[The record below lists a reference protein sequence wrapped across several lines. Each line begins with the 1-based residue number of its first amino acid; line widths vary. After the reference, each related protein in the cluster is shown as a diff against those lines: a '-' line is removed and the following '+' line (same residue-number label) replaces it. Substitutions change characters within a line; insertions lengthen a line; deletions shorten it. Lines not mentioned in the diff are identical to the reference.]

1 MEYRPGGVVCA
12 VFFSPTGTTRTV
24 VSLLARTLAAE
35 LSAPLESYDFT
46 LPAPRE
52 RIPPSGPL
60 DVTVVGLPVYA
71 GRLPNVLLPYL
82 EQWEGRGALA
92 VPVVLFGNRNFD
104 DALIELR
111 DLLEQRGYHTLAGAA
126 FVGEHAFSRTLAAGR
141 PDSADLDQAQRFARA
156 VADKLR
162 AGPFPT
168 PAHVAGRQP
177 VGPYYQPR
185 DQAGAPIDIRKVK
198 PTVDDRCD
206 HCGRCAALCP
216 MGSIDPSDVTHYT
229 GICIKCGA
237 CIKGC
242 PRGARGYDDPGYLY
256 HKQELELELGYARPA
271 PISLF
276 L

>member
-1 MEYRPGGVVCA
+1 MEYRPGGVVRA

-35 LSAPLESYDFT
+35 LSA
-46 LPAPRE
+46 
-52 RIPPSGPL
+52 PL

-168 PAHVAGRQP
+168 PVHVAGRQP
-177 VGPYYQPR
+177 VGP
-185 DQAGAPIDIRKVK
+185 
-198 PTVDDRCD
+198 
-206 HCGRCAALCP
+206 
-216 MGSIDPSDVTHYT
+216 
-229 GICIKCGA
+229 
-237 CIKGC
+237 
-242 PRGARGYDDPGYLY
+242 
-256 HKQELELELGYARPA
+256 
-271 PISLF
+271 
-276 L
+276 

>member
-1 MEYRPGGVVCA
+1 MEYRPGGVVRA

-35 LSAPLESYDFT
+35 LSAPLESYNL
-46 LPAPRE
+46 LPAAPE
-52 RIPPSGPL
+52 VTPPSGPL

-126 FVGEHAFSRTLAAGR
+126 FVGEHAFCRTLAAGR

-156 VADKLR
+156 VADKL
-162 AGPFPT
+162 P
-168 PAHVAGRQP
+168 GRP
-177 VGPYYQPR
+177 LSHPR
-185 DQAGAPIDIRKVK
+185 P
-198 PTVDDRCD
+198 
-206 HCGRCAALCP
+206 CGRAA
-216 MGSIDPSDVTHYT
+216 
-229 GICIKCGA
+229 
-237 CIKGC
+237 
-242 PRGARGYDDPGYLY
+242 ARGPL
-256 HKQELELELGYARPA
+256 LPA
-271 PISLF
+271 PGPGGSPHRHPEGQANGG
-276 L
+276 

>member
-256 HKQELELELGYARPA
+256 HKQELELGYARPA